1 MSFSQSKKPAKKTK
15 LGRKLK
21 HPQKKFKIR
30 QYIAS
35 RSIFRLAL
43 DYIAINAAVAIL
55 LATALVFITG
65 DSSQGINYIYFIYT
79 ELFGKEP
86 SWSLPDRFMYQNIRA
101 FLATLSLL
109 SPSLF
114 LGIIIYKFF
123 VLKRDNIVFRSMCD
137 VDEENGER
145 FLNIHFYISS
155 SLSLYNLRFTAFI
168 RTYEK
173 CRENA
178 SGKIYPMNTFPLT
191 LNGDSFYPLPY
202 NYVPSRFRIKIKEN
216 PMSISNSDNPS
227 IVITED
233 QIIEVHTGD
242 RKIRLDRKVGD
253 FCELYVIAAGEVPDL
268 QAQFSELK
276 CYRIPEDVSPTPL
289 PEMVTRFVR
298 ADNRFEVDNWQ
309 DFEGGKMNRLQRRKA
324 KKAGSL
330 TQQ

>member
-1 MSFSQSKKPAKKTK
+1 MAFSQQQKHGSTPKFR
-15 LGRKLK
+15 RKVK
-21 HPQKKFKIR
+21 HPQKKFKLR

-35 RSIFRLAL
+35 RSIVRLAI
-43 DYIAINAAVAIL
+43 DYIVINAAIAIL
-55 LATALVFITG
+55 LATALVLITG
-65 DSSQGINYIYFIYT
+65 DSSQAINYIYSIYT

-86 SWSLPDRFMYQNIRA
+86 NWSLPDRFMYQNIRA

-155 SLSLYNLRFTAFI
+155 SLSLYNLQFTAFI
-168 RTYEK
+168 RTYET

-191 LNGDSFYPLPY
+191 LNGDSFFPLPY
-202 NYVPSRFRIKIKEN
+202 NYVPGRFRIKIKEN
-216 PMSISNSDNPS
+216 PTIGLRTDNPS
-227 IVITED
+227 IVIGDD
-233 QIIEVHTGD
+233 QVIEVHTSE
-242 RKIRLDRKVGD
+242 RKIRIDRKRGD
-253 FCELYVIAAGEVPDL
+253 FCELYVVAAGEVPDL

-276 CYRIPEDVSPTPL
+276 CYRIPEDVSASPL
-289 PEMVTRFVR
+289 PEMVTRFIR
-298 ADNRFEVDNWQ
+298 DEDRFEVDNWS
-309 DFEGGKMNRLQRRKA
+309 DFEGQKLNRSQRRKA

-330 TQQ
+330 AE

>member
-1 MSFSQSKKPAKKTK
+1 MAFSKQQKHGSTLKRS
-15 LGRKLK
+15 RKLK

-30 QYIAS
+30 QYIAT
-35 RSIFRLAL
+35 RSILRLAL
-43 DYIAINAAVAIL
+43 DYIAINAAIAIL
-55 LATALVFITG
+55 LATALVLITG

-86 SWSLPDRFMYQNIRA
+86 NWSLPDRFMYQNIRA

-155 SLSLYNLRFTAFI
+155 SLHLYNLRFTAFI

-178 SGKIYPMNTFPLT
+178 SGKLYPMNTFPLM

-202 NYVPSRFRIKIKEN
+202 NYVPSRFRIKIKESPIN
-216 PMSISNSDNPS
+216 GVRSENPS
-227 IVITED
+227 IVIGDD
-233 QIIEVHTGD
+233 QIIEVHTSD
-242 RKIRLDRKVGD
+242 RKIRLDRKAGD
-253 FCELYVIAAGEVPDL
+253 FCELYVVAAGEVPDL
-268 QAQFSELK
+268 QSQFSELK
-276 CYRIPEDVSPTPL
+276 CYRIPEDISASPL

-298 ADNRFEVDNWQ
+298 DEDCFEVDNWP
-309 DFEGGKMNRLQRRKA
+309 DFEGNKLNRSQRRKA
-324 KKAGSL
+324 KKAGGL
-330 TQQ
+330 AQ